1 MISFRFSLTP
11 DDFANYSIYVQLEA
25 PGKKKL
31 IFKRFW
37 PLIIVM
43 SLVFFI
49 DILNGFLTDKFDNTF
64 IIGIPV
70 FAFILL
76 SSAFSLKP
84 RIKKLALK
92 FSASADN
99 ISVFRMTDYTFSETG
114 VITKDDVKEIQFQW
128 AAFIKKAETTHYFY
142 LFLHSTS
149 ALIIPKRI
157 FRSQVEKDLFTQL
170 LSAHISFDA
179 EIGHLVKQ

>member
-1 MISFRFSLTP
+1 MISFRFALSP

-31 IFKRFW
+31 IFKKFW

-43 SLVFFI
+43 LLVFFI
-49 DILNGFLTDKFDNTF
+49 DIINGFLTDKFDNTL
-64 IIGIPV
+64 IIGISV

-84 RIKKLALK
+84 RIKKLAYK
-92 FSASADN
+92 FAASAEN
-99 ISVFRMTDYTFSETG
+99 ASVFRMTDYTFSETG
-114 VITKDDVKEIQFQW
+114 VTAKDEVKEIQFQW
-128 AAFIKKAETTHYFY
+128 AAFIKKAETDNYFY
-142 LFLHSTS
+142 LFLHSTN

-157 FRSQVEKDLFTQL
+157 FRSQVENDTFTQL
-170 LSAHISFDA
+170 LSTHISFDA
-179 EIGHLVKQ
+179 ELGHLVKQ